1 MLLIFNFLL
10 KLFCDGRR
18 DYNSSFQTNI
28 QVVEAVIAQRS
39 VIKMDELKPGTK
51 YIVYVKATTV
61 EGDGVGSDPVIL
73 QTPSKGIHEQLDLI
87 SREDTH
93 FFPHRFSLE
102 QPLMLY
108 DFKRRNHR

>member
-1 MLLIFNFLL
+1 M
-10 KLFCDGRR
+10 FCVGTRE
-18 DYNSSFQTNI
+18 YNSSFKTNI
-28 QVVEAVIAQRS
+28 QVVEKVISRRS
-39 VIKMDELKPGTK
+39 VIKKDELKPGTK

-87 SREDTH
+87 SRECTH

-102 QPLMLY
+102 HP
-108 DFKRRNHR
+108 

>member
-10 KLFCDGRR
+10 KVFCDGRR

-28 QVVEAVIAQRS
+28 QVVEAVIARRS

-51 YIVYVKATTV
+51 YIVYVKATTA

-73 QTPSKGIHEQLDLI
+73 QTPSKGIHEQLDFQGAGALI
-87 SREDTH
+87 FCTIDLVWNRLKC
-93 FFPHRFSLE
+93 F
-102 QPLMLY
+102 
-108 DFKRRNHR
+108 